1 MEANTVLPITPERQR
16 IVWDAAMD
24 LFLLR
29 QIRGTGNPFL
39 RGSTAMEEVVVI
51 LSQQDQRFS
60 GLRKKGATDR
70 LHLLMT
76 KFQAKETRSKAASG
90 VSEEFTE
97 ADALLTELVALKKEK
112 EEAAAS
118 QSAAQ
123 KNEKQIAETLR
134 QDACKKLSEKQSTE
148 GRAGG
153 SQRSPRTS
161 ASSQRDV
168 EPVKEL
174 IQYLE
179 TKNNAMRTLEE
190 RKLKLEED
198 KFNST
203 SSKESVEL
211 EARKLALQV
220 RFLH

>member
-29 QIRGTGNPFL
+29 QIRGMGNPFL

-76 KFQAKETRSKAASG
+76 KLQAKDTRSKAASG

-97 ADALLTELVALKKEK
+97 ADALLTK
-112 EEAAAS
+112 
-118 QSAAQ
+118 
-123 KNEKQIAETLR
+123 R
-134 QDACKKLSEKQSTE
+134 
-148 GRAGG
+148 
-153 SQRSPRTS
+153 RS
-161 ASSQRDV
+161 SS
-168 EPVKEL
+168 
-174 IQYLE
+174 
-179 TKNNAMRTLEE
+179 
-190 RKLKLEED
+190 
-198 KFNST
+198 
-203 SSKESVEL
+203 SSKLPSSCSTRSR
-211 EARKLALQV
+211 ARRSYALGSMKKKQ
-220 RFLH
+220 FGHQ

>member
-29 QIRGTGNPFL
+29 QIRGTGNPIL

-90 VSEEFTE
+90 VSEE

-112 EEAAAS
+112 EQAAAS
-118 QSAAQ
+118 QSAAL
-123 KNEKQIAETLR
+123 K
-134 QDACKKLSEKQSTE
+134 SEKQGAKLLGKTPVRSCQRNRALKGKLME
-148 GRAGG
+148 ANEAPAQVQAVSMMLSQSKSLSSILRPKSMQCGRWRRG
-153 SQRSPRTS
+153 
-161 ASSQRDV
+161 
-168 EPVKEL
+168 
-174 IQYLE
+174 
-179 TKNNAMRTLEE
+179 N
-190 RKLKLEED
+190 
-198 KFNST
+198 
-203 SSKESVEL
+203 
-211 EARKLALQV
+211 
-220 RFLH
+220 